1 MKKQTMIMWNH
12 LDYPT
17 QVRAIDLISKLIEEQ
32 MDSSMR
38 TAIAAAVS
46 ELEIWSNTPCA
57 TPAPIVS
64 EDEFED
70 DDEDEDDEPEPWIH

>member
-1 MKKQTMIMWNH
+1 MKKETMIMWNH

-32 MDSSMR
+32 MDDSMR
-38 TAIAAAVS
+38 TAIAAAVT
-46 ELEIWSNTPCA
+46 ELEIWSNTPC
-57 TPAPIVS
+57 TILLPIVS

-70 DDEDEDDEPEPWIH
+70 DDEDDDEPEPWIH

>member
-1 MKKQTMIMWNH
+1 MKKETMIMWNH

-17 QVRAIDLISKLIEEQ
+17 QVQAIELISRLIEEQ
-32 MDSSMR
+32 MDHTMR
-38 TAIAAAVS
+38 VAIAAAVT

-57 TPAPIVS
+57 MPAPIVS

-70 DDEDEDDEPEPWIH
+70 DDEDNDEPEPWIH

>member
-32 MDSSMR
+32 MDGAMR
-38 TAIAAAVS
+38 TAIAAAVA
-46 ELEIWSNTPCA
+46 ELEIWSNTPC
-57 TPAPIVS
+57 TMPAPIAA

-70 DDEDEDDEPEPWIH
+70 DDEDEDEEPEPWIH

>member
-32 MDSSMR
+32 MDSTMR
-38 TAIAAAVS
+38 IAIAAAVT

-57 TPAPIVS
+57 LPTPIEA

-70 DDEDEDDEPEPWIH
+70 DDDEPEPWIH